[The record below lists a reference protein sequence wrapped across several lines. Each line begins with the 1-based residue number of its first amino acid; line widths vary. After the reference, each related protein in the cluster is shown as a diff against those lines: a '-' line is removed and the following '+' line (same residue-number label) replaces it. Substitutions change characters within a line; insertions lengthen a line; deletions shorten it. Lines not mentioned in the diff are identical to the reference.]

1 MEAFEGAGLEVG
13 AGGGEETSVRVDGE
27 WMDSAGAIEET
38 LGCCCLL
45 RFQLNDLNR
54 ELIDS
59 M

>member
-27 WMDSAGAIEET
+27 WMDSAGATEET
-38 LGCCCLL
+38 LGCCLL

>member
-1 MEAFEGAGLEVG
+1 MEVG